1 MKKVKVVHVL
11 NSVGGVDVSLRLIL
25 ENLDVNK
32 FENQVIHSTNDT
44 KIPFFNKEGTK
55 LNSFTL
61 PIKREISLISDVLCI
76 VKTVQILKR
85 EKPDL
90 VHAHSAKGGIIART
104 ASLFY
109 KTKVVHTPQAY
120 SYLSTPKGIR
130 RTVFLY
136 IEKLFKNFNS
146 ILLASSKSELDRG
159 INEVGYKRTNTLLF
173 NNSILP
179 IELDNDET
187 GHALTWPKSYICSVG
202 RPSYQ
207 KNIEMMIEV
216 IKRVKDKIPSIHLVL
231 MGVGEY
237 SPNVNS
243 VKGLIT
249 KYGLEKNITL
259 VKWIKREEIFRI
271 VSSSLLYISTARY
284 EGLPYSI
291 IESLALSKACVVTD
305 ADGNRDLVIDGEN
318 GFIIK
323 DNDVQNMANK
333 ICKLIDDNQLR
344 NEMEQQSLNLFN
356 QKFNMGKNI
365 IQLEKIYEKL
375 VKE

>member
-1 MKKVKVVHVL
+1 MHVL

-25 ENLDVNK
+25 ENIDPEQ
-32 FENQVIHSTNDT
+32 FENVVVHGVNDT
-44 KIPFFNKEGTK
+44 KKQYLNKHGEK
-55 LNSFTL
+55 LKEFKFRIS
-61 PIKREISLISDVLCI
+61 REINLFNDLLALFNTI
-76 VKTVQILKR
+76 KILKK
-85 EKPDL
+85 EKPNL
-90 VHAHSAKGGIIART
+90 VHAHSAKGGIIARA

-109 KTKVVHTPQAY
+109 KTTVLHTPQAY
-120 SYLSTPKGIR
+120 SYLSAPRGLK
-130 RTVFLY
+130 RTIFLS

-146 ILLASSKSELDRG
+146 ILLASSKSELERG
-159 INEVGYKRTNTLLF
+159 INEVGYKKTNTLLF

-179 IELDNDET
+179 IELNNSEIQ
-187 GHALTWPKSYICSVG
+187 HVVTWPKSYICSVG

-207 KNIEMMIEV
+207 KNVEMMVEV
-216 IKRVKDKIPSIHLVL
+216 IKCVKDKIPSIHLVL
-231 MGVGEY
+231 MGIGEY

-243 VKGLIT
+243 VKELIK

-259 VKWIKREEIFRI
+259 VKWIKREEIFKI
-271 VSSSLLYISTARY
+271 VYSSTLYVSTARY

-318 GFIIK
+318 GFLVK
-323 DNDVQNMANK
+323 NNDIQNMADK
-333 ICKLIDDNQLR
+333 ICRLIEDKKLR

-356 QKFNMGKNI
+356 QKFNMSTNI

-375 VKE
+375 AVR